1 MATEASSSHLQPPAA
16 GQPQLP
22 HAAGQALLQPTQP
35 NSQPTT
41 QAAGPGL
48 PTAALSA
55 QVSPPARTPCRRADR
70 VRPNP
75 DSLLYK
81 NLHLNPTPTPQPYP
95 YETGWQP
102 FKTQWQY
109 VFSSRWQVFDLY
121 FIYFFIFWYNICS
134 WNFIVKFECLRN
146 ATLPTWKSTVWLNKI
161 IIHARNL

>member
-55 QVSPPARTPCRRADR
+55 QVSPQARTPCRRADR

-81 NLHLNPTPTPQPYP
+81 NLHLNPTPTPYP
-95 YETGWQP
+95 YLLTLPLSPTRMKWDDNP
-102 FKTQWQY
+102 SR
-109 VFSSRWQVFDLY
+109 SSYSTSLVVVDGVL
-121 FIYFFIFWYNICS
+121 IFF
-134 WNFIVKFECLRN
+134 WNF
-146 ATLPTWKSTVWLNKI
+146 TV
-161 IIHARNL
+161 